1 MSSMKFIL
9 TVSTYVLCTVGLI
22 QAVIV
27 LCLYIIKSQCVVK
40 RRPQFSIGLM
50 VADALLAATS
60 VTQKLV
66 FTLTDTTKPSL
77 HILSAVLFFS
87 CDTFLATG
95 QWLQLAFV
103 VDRFTAVRFPM
114 QHRSWLPKHRIKY
127 ALIGIC
133 STCAILGVTGMILVG
148 RQAAIMD
155 RKSFFIAN
163 LIMVIAEVTPGLP
176 SLILFLWIQKLVC
189 HARFKSRKLTQ
200 TQSSQSLA
208 SRVLE
213 SRKNLLLSAMMSFLT
228 TCGWPAFRLGFI
240 ICMNKCSPKIKVAG
254 QCLLLFGYVSM
265 LLDPWVYALIPHIC
279 MKKIYYF
286 CRGRSYSE
294 RMDRNIS
301 MNSRSLKGSKSDINT
316 IVTHT

>member
-1 MSSMKFIL
+1 MKFIL
-9 TVSTYVLCTVGLI
+9 TVSTYVLCTLGLI

-66 FTLTDTTKPSL
+66 VTLTDITKPSL

-87 CDTFLATG
+87 CDIFLATG

-114 QHRSWLPKHRIKY
+114 QHRSWVPNDRIKY

-133 STCAILGVTGMILVG
+133 ASVSILGVTGIILV
-148 RQAAIMD
+148 RSH
-155 RKSFFIAN
+155 KSSDFFIAN

-189 HARFKSRKLTQ
+189 HARFKSKELTQ

-228 TCGWPAFRLGFI
+228 TFGWPAFRLGFI
-240 ICMNKCSPKIKVAG
+240 ICMNECSPKKKVAG

-265 LLDPWVYALIPHIC
+265 LLDPWVFALIPHIC
-279 MKKIYYF
+279 IKKMYHF
-286 CRGRSYSE
+286 CRRRSYSE
-294 RMDRNIS
+294 RRDQNIS
-301 MNSRSLKGSKSDINT
+301 MNFKSLKGTKSDFNI
-316 IVTHT
+316 IVPQA

>member
-1 MSSMKFIL
+1 MKFIL
-9 TVSTYVLCTVGLI
+9 TVSTYVLCTLGLI

-87 CDTFLATG
+87 CDIFLATG

-114 QHRSWLPKHRIKY
+114 QHRSWVPNDRIKY

-133 STCAILGVTGMILVG
+133 ASVAILGVTGIILV
-148 RQAAIMD
+148 RSH
-155 RKSFFIAN
+155 KSSDFFVAN
-163 LIMVIAEVTPGLP
+163 LIMVISEVTPGLP

-189 HARFKSRKLTQ
+189 HARFKSKELTQ

-228 TCGWPAFRLGFI
+228 TFGWPAFRLGFI
-240 ICMNKCSPKIKVAG
+240 FCMNECSPNIKVAG

-279 MKKIYYF
+279 IKKMYCF
-286 CRGRSYSE
+286 CRGRCYSE
-294 RMDRNIS
+294 RRDQNIS
-301 MNSRSLKGSKSDINT
+301 MNFKSLKGIKSDFNI
-316 IVTHT
+316 IVPQA